1 MAKQKKKESQTVYT
15 VLVGFDVPEGR
26 WEIGGTFAEG
36 DISADGVKALL
47 EMGAIEVKE

>member
-26 WEIGGTFAEG
+26 WEPGQTVNSGE
-36 DISADGVKALL
+36 ISKDGVKALL
-47 EMGAIEVKE
+47 EMNAIEVKE